1 MKNSFIRTW
10 LPLVIL
16 SSVVIAA
23 VVSQQY
29 SLSAAAERA
38 AERDARCAK
47 QAASV
52 YVPFKDHLDCLTLS
66 QKR

>member
-1 MKNSFIRTW
+1 MKKSFIRTW

-16 SSVVIAA
+16 SSAAIATVVF
-23 VVSQQY
+23 QQY
-29 SLSAAAERA
+29 SLSAAADLA

-52 YVPFKDHLDCLTLS
+52 YVPFKDHLDCVTWS
-66 QKR
+66 QK